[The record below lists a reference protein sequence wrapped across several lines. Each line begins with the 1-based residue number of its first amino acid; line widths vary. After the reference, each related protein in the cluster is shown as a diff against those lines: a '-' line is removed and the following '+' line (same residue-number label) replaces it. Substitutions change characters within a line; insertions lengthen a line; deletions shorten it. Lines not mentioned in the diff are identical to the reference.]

1 MRRQKFL
8 AVLVLSI
15 LTSVLQTKAQ
25 DCSFPPK
32 DLPQGE
38 HRAYKGTYENK
49 AYEYS
54 VLIPDNLVA
63 YDYVNPFYQHGFGIV
78 LGEESQSHIIVD
90 GEKNSLE
97 FASPTDAC
105 MKGGSFV
112 Q

>member
-1 MRRQKFL
+1 MTKSLLICAVMLLFVASL
-8 AVLVLSI
+8 ALAGQNDKADPYGEKALSTDANNVEVL
-15 LTSVLQTKAQ
+15 
-25 DCSFPPK
+25 
-32 DLPQGE
+32 
-38 HRAYKGTYENK
+38 
-49 AYEYS
+49 
-54 VLIPDNLVA
+54 NLVA

-105 MKGGSFV
+105 MQGGSFV